1 MPEAEVGDLRALV
14 LVLDQDPDRVRVLQH
29 VAAVARR
36 AVRVDRRPDRADPP
50 QRVVEQGPLEV
61 RLREDPE
68 GVALADSECEQPV
81 GDLLDCHGRLV
92 PRDLLPA
99 GLALDQ
105 VRGVLASPRGRV
117 APQAPDRPH
126 ELSLRWEGK
135 RGVTAKLPGPTR
147 LIHSGPMRTTWNGSL
162 SFGLVTIPVG
172 LAPATAP
179 KARASDVTFRTL
191 HRECGTP
198 IKQKRWCPV
207 HEREVSNDELVKG
220 WEVSKG
226 QFVIVEDADL
236 EAIEQRDTS
245 RAIEI
250 SRFVPLA
257 EVDPLFFDRTY
268 FLAPSSAE
276 AQRKPYVL
284 LLNAM
289 KETGMAAIGRMV
301 IRGNENFVLIRP
313 KDDALVLETLF
324 LAEDV
329 RSQAEIDE
337 AVEGIGVSEPELD
350 LARQLIDSLVGEWEP
365 DDLHSE
371 YRENLRE
378 MLEAKLAGEEIAMPE
393 PVADAPVVD
402 LMEALKKSV
411 AASKKRDGAKPAAER
426 KKAAPRKRAAA
437 K

>member
-1 MPEAEVGDLRALV
+1 
-14 LVLDQDPDRVRVLQH
+14 
-29 VAAVARR
+29 
-36 AVRVDRRPDRADPP
+36 
-50 QRVVEQGPLEV
+50 
-61 RLREDPE
+61 
-68 GVALADSECEQPV
+68 
-81 GDLLDCHGRLV
+81 
-92 PRDLLPA
+92 
-99 GLALDQ
+99 
-105 VRGVLASPRGRV
+105 
-117 APQAPDRPH
+117 
-126 ELSLRWEGK
+126 
-135 RGVTAKLPGPTR
+135 
-147 LIHSGPMRTTWNGSL
+147 MRTTWNGSL

-191 HRECGTP
+191 HRECQTP

-207 HEREVSNDELVKG
+207 HEREVPNDELVKG

-236 EAIEQRDTS
+236 EAIAQRDTS

-257 EVDPLFFDRTY
+257 EVDPMFFDRTY
-268 FLAPSSAE
+268 FLAPSNAE

-284 LLNAM
+284 LLSAM

-301 IRGNENFVLIRP
+301 IRGNENFVLVRP
-313 KDDALVLETLF
+313 KGDALVLETLF

-337 AVEGIGVSEPELD
+337 AVDGIGLSEPELD
-350 LARQLIDSLVGEWEP
+350 LARQLIDSLVGDWDP
-365 DDLHSE
+365 GDLHSE

-393 PVADAPVVD
+393 PVAEAPVVD
-402 LMEALKKSV
+402 LMEALKQSV
-411 AASKKRDGAKPAAER
+411 AASKSGAGDGAKRKTSGAKKPAA
-426 KKAAPRKRAAA
+426 RKRAAA
-437 K
+437 R

>member
-1 MPEAEVGDLRALV
+1 
-14 LVLDQDPDRVRVLQH
+14 
-29 VAAVARR
+29 
-36 AVRVDRRPDRADPP
+36 
-50 QRVVEQGPLEV
+50 
-61 RLREDPE
+61 
-68 GVALADSECEQPV
+68 
-81 GDLLDCHGRLV
+81 
-92 PRDLLPA
+92 
-99 GLALDQ
+99 
-105 VRGVLASPRGRV
+105 
-117 APQAPDRPH
+117 
-126 ELSLRWEGK
+126 
-135 RGVTAKLPGPTR
+135 
-147 LIHSGPMRTTWNGSL
+147 MRTTWNGSL

-172 LAPATAP
+172 LAPATTP

-207 HEREVSNDELVKG
+207 HDREVPLEELVKG

-236 EAIEQRDTS
+236 EAIAQRDTS

-250 SRFVPLA
+250 SRFVPLS
-257 EVDPLFFDRTY
+257 EVDPMFFDRTY

-276 AQRKPYVL
+276 AQRRPYVL

-313 KDDALVLETLF
+313 SGEALVLETLF

-337 AVEGIGVSEPELD
+337 AVEAVAVKDQELE

-365 DDLHSE
+365 DSLQSE
-371 YRENLRE
+371 YRQNLRQL
-378 MLEAKLAGEEIAMPE
+378 LEAKLAGEEIAMPE
-393 PVADAPVVD
+393 PVVDAPVVD

-411 AASKKRDGAKPAAER
+411 AASQKRDGAKPAGR

-437 K
+437 R